1 MSAAPMLKS
10 SGRVLRL
17 VPGREMSSIL
27 PTAKIRPFRPDD
39 AGSAAQILQE
49 CPQAASWPR
58 ASHEK
63 LIGQSGVVAFVW
75 EADSLVTG
83 FLVARQVADQAE
95 VLNMAVRAKSRRS
108 GQGSALLLAAFE
120 EFQRREVSRVFLEVR
135 ESNTVAIAFYR
146 KHGFI
151 PAGRRRGYYR
161 NPQEDAVLMEKELTT

>member
-1 MSAAPMLKS
+1 
-10 SGRVLRL
+10 
-17 VPGREMSSIL
+17 MSSIL

-39 AGSAAQILQE
+39 AESAAQILQE

-63 LIGQSGVVAFVW
+63 LIGQSGSGVVAFVW

-135 ESNTVAIAFYR
+135 ESNTVAITFYR

-151 PAGRRRGYYR
+151 PAGRRKGYYR

>member
-1 MSAAPMLKS
+1 
-10 SGRVLRL
+10 V
-17 VPGREMSSIL
+17 SSIL
-27 PTAKIRPFRPDD
+27 PTAKIRAFRPDD
-39 AGSAAQILQE
+39 AESAAQILQE

-58 ASHEK
+58 ASYEE

-95 VLNMAVRAKSRRS
+95 VLNMAVRAESRRS

-135 ESNTVAIAFYR
+135 ESNTVALAFYR

-151 PAGRRRGYYR
+151 PARRRKGYYR
-161 NPQEDAVLMEKELTT
+161 NPQEDALLMEKELTT